1 MSPPTNL
8 DSRIRHLAQDLGVL
22 RPRDLIEHGIPRE
35 YAQRLSARGELIRI
49 GRGLYTLPDST
60 GSAHRSLAEVSKV
73 VPQGVICLLSALRFH
88 GLTTQNPP
96 EVWIALEGKAWRP
109 STPPFRLHVIHL
121 SGSAWT
127 EGVDTHSIDGVPVR
141 IYSPAKTVADCFKF
155 RNKIGTDVAV
165 EALRDY
171 LRMFRG
177 GADDLWRF
185 AQINRVGRVI
195 QPYLEAF
202 L

>member
-1 MSPPTNL
+1 MRPLPDL

-22 RPRDLIEHGIPRE
+22 RPRDLIAHGIPRE
-35 YAQRLSARGELIRI
+35 NAHRLAARGELIRI
-49 GRGLYTLPDST
+49 GRGLYTLPDAT
-60 GSAHRSLAEVSKV
+60 GSAHRSLAEVAKV

-96 EVWIALEGKAWRP
+96 EVWVALESKAWRP
-109 STPPFRLHVIHL
+109 SAPPFRIHVIHL

-127 EGVDTHSIDGVPVR
+127 EGIEAHTIDGVPVR

-171 LRMFRG
+171 LRIYRG

-185 AQINRVGRVI
+185 ALINRVGRVI
-195 QPYLEAF
+195 RPYLEAV

>member
-1 MSPPTNL
+1 MSSSPDI
-8 DSRIRHLAQDLGVL
+8 DSRIRLLAKDLGVL
-22 RPRDLIEHGIPRE
+22 RPRDLLARGIPRE

-73 VPQGVICLLSALRFH
+73 VPQGVVCLLSALRFH

-96 EVWIALEGKAWRP
+96 EVWIALPNKAWRP

-121 SGSAWT
+121 SGASWT
-127 EGVDTHSIDGVPVR
+127 DGIETHPIDGVPVR

-155 RNKIGTDVAV
+155 RNKIGIDVAV

-171 LRMFRG
+171 LRMHRG

-185 AQINRVGRVI
+185 VQINRVGRVI
-195 QPYLEAF
+195 QPYLESV

>member
-1 MSPPTNL
+1 MTSPPKI
-8 DSRIRHLAQDLGVL
+8 DARIRLLAKDLGVL
-22 RPRDLIEHGIPRE
+22 RPRDLIARGIPRE
-35 YAQRLSARGELIRI
+35 YAQRLSDRGELIRI

-60 GSAHRSLAEVSKV
+60 GSSHRSLAEVSKA
-73 VPQGVICLLSALRFH
+73 VPLGVICLLSALRLH

-96 EVWIALEGKAWRP
+96 EVWIALPNNAWRP
-109 STPPFRLHVIHL
+109 SAPPFRVHVNHL

-127 EGVDTHSIDGVPVR
+127 EGVEVHTIDGVPVR

-155 RNKIGTDVAV
+155 RNKIGIDVAV

-171 LRMFRG
+171 LRMHRS

-185 AQINRVGRVI
+185 ARLNRVGRVI
-195 QPYLEAF
+195 QPYLESV